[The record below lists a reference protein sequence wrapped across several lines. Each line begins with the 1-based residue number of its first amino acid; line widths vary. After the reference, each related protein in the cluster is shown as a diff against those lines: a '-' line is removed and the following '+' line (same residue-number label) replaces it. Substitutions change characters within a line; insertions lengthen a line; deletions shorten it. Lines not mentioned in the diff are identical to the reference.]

1 MKALVTGA
9 TGFVGSHLVDA
20 LLARGHEVTA
30 LIRSPA
36 KAAGLAERGVQ
47 LVRGDLYDTAAI
59 DAAMSGQRAV
69 YHVAALT
76 GAVNE
81 AEFLEANRDGTRRIV
96 AAAERA
102 GGIERLLFVS
112 SGAAGG
118 PARPGQPRDADG
130 ADAPV
135 TMYGRSKLAAEEVV
149 RRAGVPWTILRPPAV
164 YGPRDRD
171 GFLPVFRAAKRLGI
185 VPVFG
190 DGTQELSLV
199 HGADLAAAALAAV
212 GADDAAGAT
221 YYVNHPEVITS
232 AELARR
238 VGAAV
243 GRDVRVIP
251 LPHWLTRGALT
262 LTGAWAAL
270 FRQRTILR
278 ADKANEFVQ
287 PAWTGDPTRFMAD
300 TGWLPSH
307 DHDTGFAETAAWYR
321 DQGLL

>member
-1 MKALVTGA
+1 M
-9 TGFVGSHLVDA
+9 
-20 LLARGHEVTA
+20 RG
-30 LIRSPA
+30 
-36 KAAGLAERGVQ
+36 AGLA
-47 LVRGDLYDTAAI
+47 
-59 DAAMSGQRAV
+59 
-69 YHVAALT
+69 
-76 GAVNE
+76 
-81 AEFLEANRDGTRRIV
+81 
-96 AAAERA
+96 A
-102 GGIERLLFVS
+102 G
-112 SGAAGG
+112 
-118 PARPGQPRDADG
+118 
-130 ADAPV
+130 
-135 TMYGRSKLAAEEVV
+135 
-149 RRAGVPWTILRPPAV
+149 
-164 YGPRDRD
+164 
-171 GFLPVFRAAKRLGI
+171 
-185 VPVFG
+185 
-190 DGTQELSLV
+190 
-199 HGADLAAAALAAV
+199 ALAAV

>member
-20 LLARGHEVTA
+20 LLGRGHQVTA

-36 KAAGLAERGVQ
+36 KAAGLADRGVR
-47 LVRGDLYDTAAI
+47 LVKGDLADLAAI
-59 DAAMSGQRAV
+59 EEAVAGQQAV

-81 AEFLEANRDGTRRIV
+81 AEFLEANREGTRRIAE
-96 AAAERA
+96 AAARA
-102 GGIERLLFVS
+102 GDLARLVLVS

-118 PARPGQPRDADG
+118 PARTGAPRDTGDP
-130 ADAPV
+130 DRPV

-149 RRAGVPWTILRPPAV
+149 RLAPVPWTILRPPAV

-171 GFLPVFRAAKRLGI
+171 GFLPVFRAAARYGI

-190 DGTQELSLV
+190 DGSQELSLV
-199 HGADLAAAALAAV
+199 HAADLATACMAAATSNAT
-212 GADDAAGAT
+212 AGET

-238 VGAAV
+238 VGEAV
-243 GRDVRVIP
+243 GRPVRIVP
-251 LPHWLTRGALT
+251 LPHWLTRSALALT
-262 LTGAWAAL
+262 GTWAAL
-270 FRQRTILR
+270 RRQRTILR

-287 PAWTGDPTRFMAD
+287 PAWTGDPSRFMAA
-300 TGWLPSH
+300 TGWSPSREH
-307 DHDTGFAETAAWYR
+307 AAGFAETAAWYR
-321 DQGLL
+321 EQGLL